1 MTQRVQT
8 DEKILSIDIGGSRI
22 KCTVLD
28 LDGNMIMEYQRLDTP
43 YPATPDNV
51 LKTIM
56 ELIKPFKPY
65 SKVSV
70 GFPGYV
76 RKGIVYTAPNLG
88 TEQWRGFNLRE
99 RLTSLLK
106 QDVQVVNDA
115 DLHGLGIANGKGLE
129 MVITLGTG
137 VGTALLVDG
146 NLLPHFEISHHPFS
160 KDRDYD
166 AYIGNKA
173 LLDAGVE
180 KWNRRLKK
188 VLEVLK
194 TVFNYDHLYIS
205 GGNAK
210 RINFPLEHNI
220 SVASNLEGIRGGA
233 KLWLKETNQN
243 I

>member
-1 MTQRVQT
+1 MHFQPMTQRVQT

-88 TEQWRGFNLRE
+88 TEVWNGFNLKKRIGDALHKPV
-99 RLTSLLK
+99 RLI
-106 QDVQVVNDA
+106 NDA
-115 DLHGLGIANGKGLE
+115 D
-129 MVITLGTG
+129 M
-137 VGTALLVDG
+137 
-146 NLLPHFEISHHPFS
+146 
-160 KDRDYD
+160 
-166 AYIGNKA
+166 
-173 LLDAGVE
+173 
-180 KWNRRLKK
+180 
-188 VLEVLK
+188 
-194 TVFNYDHLYIS
+194 
-205 GGNAK
+205 
-210 RINFPLEHNI
+210 
-220 SVASNLEGIRGGA
+220 
-233 KLWLKETNQN
+233 
-243 I
+243 